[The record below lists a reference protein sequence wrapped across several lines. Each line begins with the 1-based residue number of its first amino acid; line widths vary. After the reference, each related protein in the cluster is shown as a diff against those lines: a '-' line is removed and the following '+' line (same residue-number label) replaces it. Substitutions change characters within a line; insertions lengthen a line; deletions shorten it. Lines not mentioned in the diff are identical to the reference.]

1 MATGTDRFD
10 RYYSE
15 LFTDR
20 WPLLAAAMRQSGR
33 YTELTRG
40 LVRPYYLDP
49 ASVAVA
55 ELLPLGGAR
64 EVVDLCAAPGGKAL
78 VLAGRLFGE
87 QTGPTETSGPP
98 RFVVNERSNRRR
110 RRLIRVLDDHLD
122 PALRDRIAVYGH
134 DAAQWGIHRPAS
146 ADAVLADVPCSSE
159 AHVLTDPGEL
169 HQWNPR
175 RIRRNAA
182 AQHAILA
189 SAIDTARPGGYILYA
204 TCALTPEE
212 NDNVVGWA
220 LDRRRE
226 RVEIVALAPSEPAP
240 RPPGDTSPGAGQ
252 IPGASPP
259 GPGQASGTPSPG
271 QIPGA
276 PPPGAGHPPG
286 ASPPGPGRPPG
297 APLPLGGTE
306 QSAVIL
312 AAADRTT
319 YGLHILPDR
328 TAGAGPLYCALLRRT

>member
-1 MATGTDRFD
+1 MAAGADRFD
-10 RYYSE
+10 RYYAE

-20 WPLLAAAMRQSGR
+20 WPRLVAAMQESGR

-40 LVRPYYLDP
+40 LVQPYYLDP

-55 ELLPLGGAR
+55 ELLPLAGAR

-78 VLAGRLFGE
+78 VLAGRLFT
-87 QTGPTETSGPP
+87 TGADPTGAAVSASSP
-98 RFVVNERSNRRR
+98 RLVVNERSNRRR

-122 PALRDRIAVYGH
+122 PALRNHLAVYGH

-169 HQWNPR
+169 DQWNPR

-212 NDNVVGWA
+212 NDDVVEWA

-226 RVEIVALAPSEPAP
+226 RIEIVVLSPSGPAP
-240 RPPGDTSPGAGQ
+240 Y
-252 IPGASPP
+252 
-259 GPGQASGTPSPG
+259 PSHA
-271 QIPGA
+271 PGA
-276 PPPGAGHPPG
+276 PASGHTAGT
-286 ASPPGPGRPPG
+286 
-297 APLPLGGTE
+297 PLPVGTTE
-306 QSAVIL
+306 RSAGIL

-328 TAGAGPLYCALLRRT
+328 AGGAGPLYCALLRRT